1 MPKLEQGFDPE
12 ARKRLREELAA
23 VDAESARPLRAI
35 VAGTATDEDRTRLA
49 DLEARAQA
57 LREQLQAV

>member
-35 VAGTATDEDRTRLA
+35 VAGTATDEDRARLA